1 MIKISNELSQILLDT
16 RDFGI
21 YTSQGACIGDDV
33 EFIIVINEEG
43 QDYLAHVSDFE
54 QDGFFI
60 KLKEKK

>member
-1 MIKISNELSQILLDT
+1 MIKISSELSQILLDT
-16 RDFGI
+16 GDFGI

-43 QDYLAHVSDFE
+43 QDYLAHISDFE

-60 KLKEKK
+60 KLKK